1 MKLIQKV
8 LGEKTY
14 NKIWKKSHDVI
25 ERVVTFDELYDNV
38 PKHLKG
44 KTVIVQES
52 HFFSKKDKKE
62 ILTWLN
68 RDN

>member
-8 LGEKTY
+8 LGENNY

-25 ERVVTFDELYDNV
+25 ERVVTLDELYENV

-44 KTVIVQES
+44 KTVVVQES
-52 HFFSKKDKKE
+52 HFFSKKDKNE
-62 ILTWLN
+62 ILAWLN
-68 RDN
+68 RDS